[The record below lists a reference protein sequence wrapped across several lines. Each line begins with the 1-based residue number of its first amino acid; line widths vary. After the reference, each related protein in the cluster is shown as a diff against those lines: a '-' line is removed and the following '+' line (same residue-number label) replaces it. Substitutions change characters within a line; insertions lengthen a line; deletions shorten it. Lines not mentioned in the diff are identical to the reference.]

1 MAADDVPPIKTTAS
15 RVVFQSRWTTLR
27 EDEIERPN
35 GYAGSYAVI
44 EKRRAAL
51 VIPWDGEEL
60 HLVRQWRYP
69 LGQWSIEFPQGTLN
83 GPPGSTSQPEHDEEP
98 ELVARTELKEELGIT
113 AGSLEQLGTLAFAP
127 GISNQFCD
135 VWLATDL
142 QDGDTELEPEEE
154 GLLTHLP
161 VTPEQ
166 FQMLMADGQIVD
178 AATLAAWAMVQR
190 RGLPL

>member
-1 MAADDVPPIKTTAS
+1 MADEPPIKTTAS
-15 RVVFQSRWTTLR
+15 RIVFQSRWTTLR
-27 EDEIERPN
+27 EDDIVRPN

-60 HLVRQWRYP
+60 HLVKQWRYP
-69 LGQWSIEFPQGTLN
+69 TAGWSIEFPQGTLN
-83 GPPGSTSQPEHDEEP
+83 GPPGATQQPEHDEDP
-98 ELVARTELKEELGIT
+98 EVTARTELKEELGFA
-113 AGSLEQLGTLAFAP
+113 AGTLQKLGTIAFAP

-135 VWLATDL
+135 VFLATDL
-142 QDGDTELEPEEE
+142 EHGDATPEPEEE

-161 VTPEQ
+161 VTPEG
-166 FQMLMADGQIVD
+166 FQALMANGEITD

>member
-1 MAADDVPPIKTTAS
+1 MADDSPIKTTAS
-15 RVVFQSRWTTLR
+15 RIVFQSRWTTLR

-44 EKRRAAL
+44 VKRRAAL

-69 LGQWSIEFPQGTLN
+69 TAAWSIEFPQGTLS
-83 GPPGSTSQPEHDEEP
+83 GPPGATQQPDHDDP
-98 ELVARTELKEELGIT
+98 PHVIAATELKEELGMT
-113 AGSLEQLGTLAFAP
+113 AAELQHLGALAFAP

-135 VWLATDL
+135 VFLATGL
-142 QDGDTELEPEEE
+142 EHGDATPEPEEE

-161 VTPEQ
+161 VTPEG
-166 FQMLMADGQIVD
+166 FEELMATGQITD
-178 AATLAAWAMVQR
+178 AATMAAWAMVSR